1 MKNLIKGLALSTTII
16 LGLTF
21 TVAAQDQVAK
31 TDNQKKER
39 PLMNF
44 TDAQKDQMKANR
56 EGEKLNRQKFEAS
69 LNADQKTIMDDKA
82 LNGKEK
88 MDKLMPL
95 LNKEQKD
102 VLKANKVQAKKN
114 QDAFKTTLSKEQQEQ
129 FEKMKE
135 KMGERMGDRKKGP
148 NAKKPAGDE
157 NGK

>member
-1 MKNLIKGLALSTTII
+1 
-16 LGLTF
+16 
-21 TVAAQDQVAK
+21 
-31 TDNQKKER
+31 
-39 PLMNF
+39 
-44 TDAQKDQMKANR
+44 
-56 EGEKLNRQKFEAS
+56 
-69 LNADQKTIMDDKA
+69 MDDKA

-114 QDAFKTTLSKEQQEQ
+114 QDAFKTTLNKEQQEQ

-157 NGK
+157 RGK